1 MIAGR
6 DCRSLLT
13 PMEDHVLLAFSLTAL
28 AGLSTGIGSIIAL
41 LAKPTNRGF
50 LAGSLGFSA
59 GVMIYVSFSEMLP
72 EANDMLQA
80 EHGALGGWLAAAGFF
95 GGVVLTALIDFVVP
109 NVENPHEASLVEE
122 IGKPQDTHRL
132 QRVGVLTAVAISV
145 HNFPE
150 GFATMFAAQSDI
162 LLGVSVAIA
171 VALHNIPEGISV
183 SAPIYYATGS
193 RKKAFWFSFLSG
205 VSEPVGALLGY
216 LVLRPFINDTLV
228 AIVLAAVA
236 GVMVFISLDQL
247 VPNAKK
253 FGKEHH
259 SVYGLIGGMAV
270 MAVSLLLL
278 H

>member
-1 MIAGR
+1 MPLEGAAVWLQM
-6 DCRSLLT
+6 DT
-13 PMEDHVLLAFSLTAL
+13 NVLWAFGLTAV
-28 AGLSTGIGSIIAL
+28 AGLSTGIGSAIAFV
-41 LAKPTNRGF
+41 AKPTNRGF

-59 GVMIYVSFSEMLP
+59 GVMIYVSFVEMLP
-72 EANDMLQA
+72 SAFELLER
-80 EHGALGGWLAAAGFF
+80 EHGERGAWWATAGFF
-95 GGVVLTALIDFVVP
+95 GGVVVTALIDFLVP
-109 NVENPHEASLVEE
+109 NVENPHEASLVEDMGTKKLE
-122 IGKPQDTHRL
+122 ARQL
-132 QRVGVLTAVAISV
+132 ERVGLLTAVAIAV

-150 GFATMFAAQSDI
+150 GFATMFAAQSD
-162 LLGVSVAIA
+162 LMLGVPVAVA

-183 SAPIYYATGS
+183 SVPVYYATGS

-253 FGKEHH
+253 YGKEHH

-270 MAVSLLLL
+270 MALSLLLL